1 MSHDKLPCYL
11 SHGTLLHDTVVGE
24 NMAAPTKESPY
35 PTVVLQHELP
45 DGTTHFDWLLGTE
58 PKGEKPLI
66 SFRSKVRPDQI
77 DENGWIDLE
86 SRPDHRPDYLQIE
99 GTIDSD
105 RGVITLLAKGEI
117 FLWREIPSG
126 WNMMVSWEDDTV
138 TEFEI
143 VTVKDSVLFCR
154 VLEDQPKPTLPD
166 PSLFKDVPIEGA
178 EGPEG
183 LKKITAFGSDKKE
196 KSEWSREPNTTG
208 ADAKHVR
215 TFHSKLTDDAL
226 AYLDTQINA
235 WLDEHPDYE
244 VKVVSS
250 TIGTFTGKTKEPH
263 LICQVWV

>member
-1 MSHDKLPCYL
+1 
-11 SHGTLLHDTVVGE
+11 
-24 NMAAPTKESPY
+24 MAAPTKESPF

-66 SFRSKVRPDQI
+66 SFRTKVRTDQI
-77 DENGWIDLE
+77 DENRWIDLE

-99 GTIDSD
+99 GTIDGD
-105 RGVITLLAKGEI
+105 RGVITRLAKGEI

-126 WNMMVSWEDDTV
+126 WNMMVSWEDNTV
-138 TEFEI
+138 AEFEI
-143 VTVKDSVLFCR
+143 VTVKGSVLFCR

-208 ADAKHVR
+208 TDAKHVR

-226 AYLDTQINA
+226 AYLDTQINE